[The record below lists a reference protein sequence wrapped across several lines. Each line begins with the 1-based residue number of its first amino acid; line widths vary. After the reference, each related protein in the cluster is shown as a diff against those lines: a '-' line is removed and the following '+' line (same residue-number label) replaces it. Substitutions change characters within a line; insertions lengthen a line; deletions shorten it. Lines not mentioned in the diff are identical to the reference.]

1 MQLNIINNTGKFED
15 SSIFFYVIG
24 KQNGL
29 FCHVK
34 ADGSVAQCQLNDAD
48 STGFVDYSIP
58 LATKIELQ
66 QMVGAR
72 VYFSIGDK
80 MKIGIHAD
88 SGQPGGIGL
97 VQPAPWTPA
106 DPNVNV
112 LFDWIEFAF
121 DANGFNCNTTMV
133 DMFSIPV
140 SLHLSGDNNQTAGAL
155 VDGARPA
162 IFTAFQADSSLS
174 SFSNLVMSDL
184 RIVAPRHG
192 IQNTLDKVSTGPTF
206 AADYLDGYIADC
218 WTHYKSNTLTVDTGA
233 NGVFTG
239 SVDETGQMNFTRQ
252 GSSDVVKSITM
263 PQTID
268 VFSCDGNLHAE
279 NNTPGAITARVG
291 AALNRT
297 TLLDNSRQPDSDS
310 STFYKKPQT
319 NLYSMVMHAN
329 SRDGR
334 AYGFAFDDVGGFQPT
349 VADPHP
355 TALEVTLEGFGSNP
369 GRGRRVVRRP

>member
-1 MQLNIINNTGKFED
+1 MQLTITNNTGKFKD

-24 KQNGL
+24 KQDGL

-34 ADGSVAQCQLNDAD
+34 ADGSVARCQLTDPD
-48 STGFVDYSIP
+48 STGFADYSIP
-58 LATKIELQ
+58 LATRIQLQ
-66 QMVGAR
+66 QMDGAR

-97 VQPAPWTPA
+97 VQPAPWTPG

-121 DANGFNCNTTMV
+121 SGNGFNCNTTMV
-133 DMFSIPV
+133 DMFSIPI
-140 SLHLSGDNNQTAGAL
+140 SLQLSGDKSQSAGAL
-155 VDGARPA
+155 VDGARAA
-162 IFTAFQADSSLS
+162 IFTAFQSDSSLS
-174 SFSNLVMSDL
+174 DFSKLVMGDV
-184 RIVAPRHG
+184 RIVAPHHG
-192 IQNTLDKVSTGPTF
+192 IPNGKASPGPTF

-218 WTHYKSNTLTVDTGA
+218 WTHYKSNTLTVDTGSD
-233 NGVFTG
+233 GVFNG
-239 SVDETGQMNFTRQ
+239 SVGTDGLLNFTAQ
-252 GSSDVVKSITM
+252 GGSSVVKKIAI
-263 PQTID
+263 PKTID
-268 VFSCDGNLHAE
+268 VFSCDGALHAE
-279 NNTPGAITARVG
+279 NDIPGAITARVG

-297 TLLDNSRQPDSDS
+297 TLLDNSQQPDSNA

-329 SRDGR
+329 SLDGR

-349 VADPHP
+349 VADPNP
-355 TALEVTLEGFGSNP
+355 TALEVTLEGFGANP
-369 GRGRRVVRRP
+369 GRGRRVRRRR